1 MSKKDKIVKRD
12 IPETE
17 SNLANW
23 TNQKFKEAM
32 LAKEDYTGRWLK
44 YLNSWDNTL
53 YENVKKPSYKTNHI
67 SNFIYSSIESMRP
80 ILFDNNPRFEAVP
93 ANTDAM
99 QYSQDINTI
108 LDWEW
113 DRSNMQEK
121 LLANSIYTFALGT
134 SIIMLPYSYDDGKD
148 GNVMP
153 TPVSPFNI
161 YPDPLA
167 TSVEDAE
174 YIIYADYVHVNVLKK
189 KYPKKSKQLNGSDVK
204 YSELVNDRDKGAKI
218 DNQVLVLEVWCRD
231 YTTIDVEEENVN
243 GEIVSTEK
251 YKYPNGRVIITCPEL
266 DIVLE
271 NKRNPYNSGRFPFF
285 LFKDIDVPFQFW
297 GEGECKWL
305 LSPQQQINDLY
316 NQIIDNAKTT
326 ANAQWI
332 IDKNA
337 GIPKGELTN
346 RPGLIIRK
354 NPGTTVQRDTP
365 PSIPMYIQEMVQ
377 ILKTDIEVISGVH
390 DVTRGE
396 TPSGI
401 QSAAAI
407 QALQEAAQTRIRLKV
422 ALHENALGILGTE
435 WINRIKQFWKFNRLI
450 PRKKESTNT
459 STMELSGVEMHHSV
473 MSDEE
478 KYEYDV
484 LEVFPE
490 KQLQYEYKI
499 KIIGSSTMQQSR
511 ASLLDQMI
519 RLLQTTAEDGLPVVP
534 REAVL
539 DYLPNLNKRVVLE
552 YFDKLK
558 REQAAMQ
565 QQAMAN
571 NQIVEQMQMMMQQM
585 QMLMQ
590 NVQSIQSRLDQQ
602 DEQVKQDEI
611 RFQGYQQGFNE
622 SKALTNQV
630 NKTGAIPDELKQQ
643 ISGMNDKEF
652 AELLANNPD
661 LADYL
666 DDSVYSNNEAQALTN
681 VSGVSDISYNPD
693 PNENFVD
700 NPPIEKPVI

>member
-1 MSKKDKIVKRD
+1 MDKEKIVKKD
-12 IPETE
+12 VSE
-17 SNLANW
+17 SELKLSNW
-23 TNQKFKEAM
+23 TYQKFKEAM
-32 LAKEDYTGRWLK
+32 VAKESYTSRWLK
-44 YLNSWDNTL
+44 YLNSWDGSL

-93 ANTDAM
+93 ASEDAM

-113 DRSNMQEK
+113 DRSNMHEI
-121 LLANSIYTFALGT
+121 LLANSIYTFTLGT
-134 SIIMLPYSYDDGKD
+134 SIVMLPYTYEDGAD
-148 GNVMP
+148 GNV
-153 TPVSPFNI
+153 TFIPVSPFNI

-174 YIIYADYVHVNVLKK
+174 YIIYANYVHVNILKK
-189 KYPKKSKQLNGSDVK
+189 KYPDKAKALSGGDVK
-204 YSELVNDRDKGAKI
+204 YSELVNDRNKDAKI

-231 YTTIDVEEENVN
+231 YTTIDVEEDYN
-243 GEIVSTEK
+243 GEKVISEK
-251 YKYPNGRVIITCPEL
+251 YKYPDGRVIITCPEL
-266 DIVLE
+266 NIVLE
-271 NKRNPYNSGRFPFF
+271 NKRNPYNTGRFPFF

-297 GEGECKWL
+297 GEGECRWL

-354 NPGTTVQRDTP
+354 NPGTTVQRDSP
-365 PSIPMYIQEMVQ
+365 PSIPMYIQDMVQ
-377 ILKTDIEVISGVH
+377 TLKVDMEVISGVH

-396 TPSGI
+396 TPTGI

-422 ALHENALGILGTE
+422 SLHENALGLLGTE
-435 WINRIKQFWKFNRLI
+435 WVNRLKQFWKFNRLI
-450 PRKKESTNT
+450 PRRKETNN
-459 STMELSGVEMHHSV
+459 SSPMELDGVEMRESV
-473 MSDEE
+473 MADES
-478 KYEYDV
+478 KHEYDI
-484 LEVFPE
+484 LEVIPE
-490 KQLQYEYKI
+490 KQLHYEYKI

-552 YFDKLK
+552 HFDKIK
-558 REQAAMQ
+558 KEQVAMQ
-565 QQAMAN
+565 QQSMAN
-571 NQIVEQMQMMMQQM
+571 NQIIEQIQMMGQQM

-590 NVQSIQSRLDQQ
+590 NVQSIQNRLDQQ

-622 SKALTNQV
+622 SKNLSNQI
-630 NKTGAIPDELKQQ
+630 NKTGVIPDELKER
-643 ISGMNDKEF
+643 ISGMNDLEF
-652 AELLANNPD
+652 AELLSNNPD
-661 LADYL
+661 IADYL
-666 DDSVYSNNEAQALTN
+666 DDSVFSNDEFDALTN
-681 VSGVSDISYNPD
+681 VSGVKDISYNPKPD
-693 PNENFVD
+693 ENFVD
-700 NPPIEKPVI
+700 NPPVEQPVT